1 MNFIKDAITRVGRS
15 ARQLESFTSSQKGN
29 VLLPTSKEDSTPRVI
44 HKPNRNLTN
53 ADLHKFRP
61 LVKGYQRKVY
71 QDFLEP
77 LEISNLKV
85 FNNDL
90 PKYNSDLAKIVWVRK
105 TNQDTVN
112 VFNNFLEDRI
122 IFNQMMDLLIDITP
136 EYLKSDEV
144 NNDQTITRILK
155 QQDHQDRMN
164 KFPDITPRYHFHEI
178 PPMPLLNTE
187 SFQKYIYF
195 LTHLKILYKNSLS
208 LQNGLVSD
216 ILLHTHKIT
225 NTKYQPFRSVYTYN
239 DLIKFFGYDKNQ
251 SSFARELLLV
261 MNKDG
266 HKPNIDTINNLLKLC
281 QTHSKIRSIS
291 NTYQIIIKYLKLSKS
306 LNIEINLTTWSRI
319 YDLINNIFLKEL
331 FINKMI
337 SINLPILKNLS
348 IRILDD
354 YMETTKDTNELITF
368 IENDLQV
375 RWRQDSKFLNKIIY
389 HKAIN
394 VTQDQ
399 LHELWS
405 FVSACEIDSF
415 SIKYLFEGI
424 IKNKQISNK
433 DLLLVSLYSN
443 INGSLYDNPDI
454 YKFIIL
460 GVCENKENY
469 AYDKIAFILRGLIHD
484 ATHYL
489 GLPQEVTKYETNKS
503 VSENFKILKRLVGF
517 KLTKFEG
524 KLAYYNRKESPL
536 LPLLALLSMEERNL
550 WIGLKAHI
558 KQKNNPM
565 DPKEIIDHLQL
576 EPCTV
581 LVPQDQIIKYEQY
594 QNRKTANARNRDRL
608 YKLQQG
614 IDNYTVQQMTER
626 GIIV

>member
-1 MNFIKDAITRVGRS
+1 M
-15 ARQLESFTSSQKGN
+15 
-29 VLLPTSKEDSTPRVI
+29 
-44 HKPNRNLTN
+44 
-53 ADLHKFRP
+53 
-61 LVKGYQRKVY
+61 
-71 QDFLEP
+71 
-77 LEISNLKV
+77 EISNLKV

-164 KFPDITPRYHFHEI
+164 KFSDITPRYHFHEI
-178 PPMPLLNTE
+178 PPMPLLDAE

-331 FINKMI
+331 FINKII

-375 RWRQDSKFLNKIIY
+375 KWRQDSKFLNKIIY

-394 VTQDQ
+394 ATQDQ

-443 INGSLYDNPDI
+443 INDSLYDNPDI

-460 GVCENKENY
+460 GVCENKDNY
-469 AYDKIAFILRGLIHD
+469 SYDKIAFILRGLIHD

-524 KLAYYNRKESPL
+524 KLAYYNRKGSPL
-536 LPLLALLSMEERNL
+536 LSLLALLSMEERNL